1 VPNPRKPSWWGRRWR
16 ALVGGALLTLS
27 IGATVLIAW
36 RGANEPPSTAEAALF
51 VLIAAGFQIAA
62 ASIFA
67 AQGRADPTHATSS
80 FRHLARMAKRAVEAT
95 EIAERANRRAAAEG
109 DVRAAVT
116 RLSVHLSWLQE
127 GLEEAGEHWAQV
139 HPELRDLT
147 DQDLEGKGQV
157 KQ

>member
-1 VPNPRKPSWWGRRWR
+1 MPRPRESSWWARRWR
-16 ALVGGALLTLS
+16 AVVGASLLALS
-27 IGATVLIAW
+27 IGATVLIGW
-36 RGANEPPSTAEAALF
+36 LGANKPPGTAEAALF
-51 VLIAAGFQIAA
+51 VLLAAMFQISA
-62 ASIFA
+62 ASVFA
-67 AQGRADPTHATSS
+67 GQGRADPTHAASS

-109 DVRAAVT
+109 DVRVAVT

-147 DQDLEGKGQV
+147 DREANAEGQV
-157 KQ
+157 EQ